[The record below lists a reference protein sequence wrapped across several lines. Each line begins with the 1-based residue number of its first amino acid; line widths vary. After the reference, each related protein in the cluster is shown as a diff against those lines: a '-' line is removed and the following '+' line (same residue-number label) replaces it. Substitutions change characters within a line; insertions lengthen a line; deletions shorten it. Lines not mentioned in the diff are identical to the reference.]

1 MAKNRQARVEWA
13 EQRLNGMRTTRYSW
27 WVHWRELANFILPR
41 RYKWLVTPN
50 ELSRGTQLNTGIID
64 STGTIAARVCAAGM
78 MSGITSPTRPWFRL
92 GIEGFSAN
100 DSSDPVAL
108 WLSECEKR
116 MLKVFAESNFY
127 NSMATLYLDLV
138 VFGTGVAICY
148 ENYENV
154 IQFYNP
160 CAGEYYLAANE
171 TMEVD
176 VFAREFTLTVK
187 QVVDMFGLEN
197 CPENV
202 RKSYLSP
209 GQRAR
214 ELLIGHMIEPNDG
227 TEKASWKWLECY
239 WIKGNTAEGP
249 LRFNGYKEW
258 PVIAPRWDLV
268 SNDVYGRSPAM
279 DALGDIKQLQQ
290 ETKRKGQAIDKMVNP
305 PMLADVQ
312 LRNQPAS
319 LMPGGITYVSGMQ
332 NVGYKP
338 VYQVNPPVR
347 DLYED
352 IKEIQERIKVIFFND
367 LFMMISQLDTV
378 RTATEI
384 DARRE
389 EKLIMLGPVLE
400 RFEQEALDPVIERI
414 FGIMMRGGLL
424 PPAPPETRG
433 RSLNVQYVSMLAEA
447 QRAVSAS
454 GMERVISLVGNI
466 AGADPSVM
474 DNVDLD
480 EFVSEYA
487 DLMGVPPKIIRSK
500 DAMQQVRQQ
509 RDQKQQQ
516 AALLSQ
522 TDAAVKGAGVL
533 SKTNV
538 GGGQNALAAMVG
550 MGAPQAGQLAGPGG
564 AAAGSAGGG
573 A

>member
-1 MAKNRQARVEWA
+1 MARTRQERVEWA
-13 EQRLNGMRTTRYSW
+13 EQRLNGMRVTRYSW

-41 RYKWLVTPN
+41 RYKWLITPN
-50 ELSRGTQLNTGIID
+50 ENSRGAQLNTGIID

-92 GIEGFSAN
+92 GIEGLTPG
-100 DSSDPVAL
+100 DTSDPVSL

-148 ENYENV
+148 EDYENV
-154 IQFYNP
+154 VRFYNP
-160 CAGEYYLAANE
+160 CAGEYYLAADE

-176 VFAREFTLTVK
+176 VLGREFTMSIK

-197 CPENV
+197 CSQAI
-202 RKSYLSP
+202 RKSWESP
-209 GQRAR
+209 GQRSR
-214 ELLIGHMIEPNDG
+214 EINVGHLIEPNDG
-227 TEKASWKWLECY
+227 SGHRKWKYVETY
-239 WIKGNTAEGP
+239 WERGNTSEGP
-249 LRFNGYKEW
+249 LRQAGYREW
-258 PVIAPRWDLV
+258 PIVAPRWDLV

-338 VYQVNPPVR
+338 VYQVNPPIR

-400 RFEQEALDPVIERI
+400 RFEQEALDPVIERV
-414 FGIMMRGGLL
+414 FGVMMRGGML
-424 PPAPPETRG
+424 PPAPEETGNRP
-433 RSLNVQYVSMLAEA
+433 LNVQYISMLAEA

-454 GMERVISLVGNI
+454 GMERVMSLAGNI
-466 AGADPSVM
+466 AAADPSVM
-474 DNVDLD
+474 DNINIDA
-480 EFVSEYA
+480 FMSEYA

-500 DAMQQVRQQ
+500 DELAKVRAG
-509 RDQKQQQ
+509 REEKQQQ
-516 AALLSQ
+516 AALLGQ
-522 TDAAVKGAGVL
+522 TDAAVKGASVL
-533 SKTNV
+533 SKTDV
-538 GGGQNALAAMVG
+538 GGGQNALAAM
-550 MGAPQAGQLAGPGG
+550 MGLGGPQSG
-564 AAAGSAGGG
+564 ALQEGGG
-573 A
+573 GV